1 MGTEPEDPFL
11 QNTESLANNHEILDK
26 LRLVMWSTT
35 VKPLKIVQ
43 LVRNEIP
50 DCKDSDARNVVHDTS
65 ELLKKRILQVQEI
78 LEGSLDHSTQRYKK
92 LTAQRS
98 PSNMTHRSGRAAERP
113 SPNPRSRQQS
123 RMSGPTDSEETS
135 TPSQRGRTST
145 TATSS
150 ASTAG
155 AQASS
160 GQEVPAADASMLQQ
174 LFVMMTQQNQK
185 FQAAIQTQKQ
195 QAQAQLELLMLQRR
209 KHYTGTSQAH
219 LANSSR
225 PLLTASVVA
234 WIQRI

>member
-78 LEGSLDHSTQRYKK
+78 LEV
-92 LTAQRS
+92 TAQRS

>member
-1 MGTEPEDPFL
+1 
-11 QNTESLANNHEILDK
+11 
-26 LRLVMWSTT
+26 MWSTT

-92 LTAQRS
+92 QQDEWSNRQRR
-98 PSNMTHRSGRAAERP
+98 NQYAITEGAHQYNGHIV
-113 SPNPRSRQQS
+113 
-123 RMSGPTDSEETS
+123 GID
-135 TPSQRGRTST
+135 RGC
-145 TATSS
+145 
-150 ASTAG
+150 AG
-155 AQASS
+155 FF
-160 GQEVPAADASMLQQ
+160 GQ